1 MISLHDQIKREN
13 ISKREAADLIVNKTV
28 TGSFND

>member
-13 ISKREAADLIVNKTV
+13 ISKKEVADLIVNMTV
-28 TGSFND
+28 TGSYND